1 MSQPCLNLATCYPNI
16 SVPLGYICA
25 CVIGF
30 SGVNCQVDQRTCR
43 VGSSCLNSGT
53 CNTTGNASTCVCAI
67 GRTGVHCEY
76 EVDVCSNIT
85 CQNNGICISNSGNW
99 SCSCISSVLYSGTY
113 CQIKSSSLRTKEI
126 VSRSFAGVAIGCLA
140 TVVGFVVIMDILKY
154 FFNIDP
160 VENEFR
166 SWKDKKADQRREER
180 RQERKRKNK
189 VNQSKQPVL
198 AVRFQYIHA

>member
-1 MSQPCLNLATCYPNI
+1 
-16 SVPLGYICA
+16 
-25 CVIGF
+25 
-30 SGVNCQVDQRTCR
+30 
-43 VGSSCLNSGT
+43 
-53 CNTTGNASTCVCAI
+53 
-67 GRTGVHCEY
+67 
-76 EVDVCSNIT
+76 
-85 CQNNGICISNSGNW
+85 
-99 SCSCISSVLYSGTY
+99 VLYSGTY